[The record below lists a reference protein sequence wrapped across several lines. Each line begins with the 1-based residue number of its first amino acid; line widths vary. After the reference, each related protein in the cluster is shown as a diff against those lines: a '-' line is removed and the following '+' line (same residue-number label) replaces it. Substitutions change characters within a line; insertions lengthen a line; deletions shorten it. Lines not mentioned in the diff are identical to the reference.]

1 MKTVNPLLSR
11 LLQKAMK
18 PRNTVLVAMKNRRGG
33 AGAHRKTHGAQRRAE
48 HMAVQNEI
56 AHLNDDHEEDDHA

>member
-1 MKTVNPLLSR
+1 MKTMNPLLSR

-48 HMAVQNEI
+48 HVAVQQEL
-56 AHLNDDHEEDDHA
+56 AHLDHEEDDHA

>member
-1 MKTVNPLLSR
+1 MKTMNPLLSR

-48 HMAVQNEI
+48 HMAVQQEL
-56 AHLNDDHEEDDHA
+56 AHLDRKEDDHA

>member
-11 LLQKAMK
+11 LLQKAMN

-33 AGAHRKTHGAQRRAE
+33 AGAHRKTHGARRRAE
-48 HMAVQNEI
+48 HMAVQRALVE
-56 AHLNDDHEEDDHA
+56 LETEENDHA

>member
-1 MKTVNPLLSR
+1 MKTMNPLLSR

-48 HMAVQNEI
+48 HMAVQQELS
-56 AHLNDDHEEDDHA
+56 HLNRKEDDHA